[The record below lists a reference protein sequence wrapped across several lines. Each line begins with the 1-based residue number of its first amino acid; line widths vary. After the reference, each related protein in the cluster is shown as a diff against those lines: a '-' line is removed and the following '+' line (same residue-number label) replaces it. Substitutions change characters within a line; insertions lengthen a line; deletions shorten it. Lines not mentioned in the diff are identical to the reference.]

1 MREVQNATEPRGTQ
15 PRGYVT
21 TIARRARTHGAT
33 IVSAVA
39 WVVCLGLTLAGGEI
53 SARAADRLPAITI
66 WQVGAAWLSSTAAA
80 LAFATVGLLLT
91 ARRPDLRIGI
101 ACSGLGVVMAIG
113 YCAWQYVRSAAALG
127 LATQPLDPGV
137 VGSLNGSINLSVGIL
152 LIIRLTL
159 VFPDGRVA
167 SSAWRTVGAVGI
179 VLAILASAGML
190 LGDGSLLVHPDRLN
204 PLALGGAPG
213 AVARVGGLAAL
224 GLLVGCSGVSAL
236 SLVGRYRAGNEVVRQ
251 QLKWYAYGQAVLTIA
266 TVAYVVTTPWT
277 YVPTAGLAEFA
288 WAGLM
293 TAAVVPPVATAL
305 AIQRHGLYEI
315 DRIIGRT
322 IVYSA
327 LTAILTGLYGALTQ
341 VLGSVFETIAGDHAQ
356 LTIVLTTLI
365 ITISFTPLRDA
376 LNRFVQRR
384 FETTAPTP
392 PGSSPDAGGRVGRR
406 EGDASRGPGGTES
419 GGDEPPLA
427 VSQAELERIVEQ
439 AVDRALDHR
448 GIGTPDDSP
457 RERPPA

>member
-1 MREVQNATEPRGTQ
+1 MQNAREPQGTQ
-15 PRGYVT
+15 PRRSV
-21 TIARRARTHGAT
+21 TIAARQARTHGAT

-101 ACSGLGVVMAIG
+101 ACTGLGVVMAIG

-127 LATQPLDPGV
+127 ISTQVVDPGL

-167 SSAWRTVGAVGI
+167 SSAWRTVGRAGV
-179 VLAILASAGML
+179 VLAVAASAGLL
-190 LGDGSLLVHPDRLN
+190 LGDGALLVHPDRLN
-204 PLALGGAPG
+204 PVALGGGAG
-213 AVARVGGLAAL
+213 AVARVVGLAAL
-224 GLLVGCSGVSAL
+224 GLLVGCSGVSAC
-236 SLVGRYRAGNEVVRQ
+236 SLVGRYRAGDEVVRQ
-251 QLKWYAYGQAVLTIA
+251 QLKWYAYGQAILTIV
-266 TVAYVVTTPWT
+266 TVAYVATTPWT

-322 IVYSA
+322 IVYST
-327 LTAILTGLYGALTQ
+327 LTAILTGLYGALTSA
-341 VLGSVFETIAGDHAQ
+341 LGSVFQTIAGDHAQ

-365 ITISFTPLRDA
+365 ITVSFTPLRDA

-384 FETTAPTP
+384 FETTTPAP
-392 PGSSPDAGGRVGRR
+392 PGASPAGKGGERR
-406 EGDASRGPGGTES
+406 SRGDGSGAMGNWDS
-419 GGDEPPLA
+419 GGGDPSLD
-427 VSQAELERIVEQ
+427 VSRADLERIVEQ

-448 GIGTPDDSP
+448 GIGGPDDHP
-457 RERPPA
+457 RGRPPA